1 MKKRFLAPDVFRGLT
16 MMFMTIVNNPGDW
29 GNIYAPLEHAAWHGW
44 TPTDLVFPFFLFIV
58 GLSTVFSMPDVS
70 QKNEQTFEKILIRTL
85 RIFLLGLFLNFFSK
99 IHLGSL
105 EGFLLMIF
113 RTILSILVAVLLL
126 GNFETR
132 RKLWIAL
139 GLFFVLFVL
148 AFGGFSDF
156 ETVRVPGVL
165 QRIALVY
172 FIISIL
178 YTYCSSK
185 VQIFIFCASLLGY
198 WFILAIIPVPGIG
211 EASFEKGINLAAW
224 IDNSLLEGHLWS
236 VSKTWDPEGILSTI
250 PAVATGLAGV
260 FTGKLFMSDIS
271 AQKKLNKMLVF
282 GFALLIVGLIW
293 GEVFPINKALWT
305 SSYVCL
311 AAGLALLVLGAIYY
325 LTEILGFTQFIKPF
339 VIFGVNPML
348 VFYASG
354 VIPRAFNMIQF
365 TSESQSLGLI
375 DFLYLKGISP
385 IFENQKTAS
394 LIGALVYLLIW
405 YIILLILDKKKIILK
420 V

>member
-29 GNIYAPLEHAAWHGW
+29 GNIYPPLEHAEWHGW

-58 GLSTVFSMPDVS
+58 GLSTVFSMPDITQRNEHTL
-70 QKNEQTFEKILIRTL
+70 QKIITRTL
-85 RIFLLGLFLNFFSK
+85 RIFLLGLFLNFYSK

-105 EGFLLMIF
+105 DGIPLMIF
-113 RTILSILVAVLLL
+113 RTFISIVIAVLLL
-126 GNFETR
+126 GKYEA
-132 RKLWIAL
+132 KKQLWVAVS
-139 GLFFVLFVL
+139 LFGIMIVL
-148 AFGGFSDF
+148 AFGGFADF
-156 ETVRVPGVL
+156 ALVRIPGVL

-178 YTYCSSK
+178 YTYTSTK
-185 VQIFIFCASLLGY
+185 FQIFVIFLTLIGY
-198 WFILAIIPVPGIG
+198 WLLMSLIPVPGIG
-211 EASFEKGINLAAW
+211 IASYEKGQNLAAW
-224 IDNSLLEGHLWS
+224 LDNYLLEGHLWA

-250 PAVATGLAGV
+250 PAIATGLAGV
-260 FTGKLFMSDIS
+260 FTGKLFLSNS
-271 AQKKLNKMLVF
+271 VAQKKLYIMLSA
-282 GFALLIVGLIW
+282 GILSLCIGLVW
-293 GEVFPINKALWT
+293 NEFFPINKALWT

-311 AAGLALLVLGAIYY
+311 AAGLALLVLAFIYY
-325 LTEILGFTQFIKPF
+325 LTEILLFTQFTKAF

-354 VIPRAFNMIQF
+354 IIPRAFNMIQISYN
-365 TSESQSLGLI
+365 SESIGLI
-375 DFLYLKGISP
+375 DFLYSQGISP
-385 IFENQKTAS
+385 NFENQKIAS
-394 LIGALVYLLIW
+394 LVGALVYLLIW